1 MKLKF
6 KFIDLFIILA
16 CIGAGILF
24 VSKLNLAD
32 GRGQV
37 LQKDEKAEITMA
49 VPFIESEII
58 DHLKVGDPVKDVM
71 ANNPIGKVTKI
82 EVNKIDPRDFTFEG
96 KVLKFDDKLY
106 KKATVTIEAQGKK
119 TDKGI
124 LIGQT
129 NYFTGQTN
137 TFGAGLV
144 KLFNVRISGI
154 KYLGE

>member
-24 VSKLNLAD
+24 VSRLNLAD

-58 DHLKVGDPVKDVM
+58 DHLKVGGPVKDVM

-82 EVNKIDPRDFTFEG
+82 EVNKIDPMDFTFEG

-106 KKATVTIEAQGKK
+106 KKVTVTIEAQGKK